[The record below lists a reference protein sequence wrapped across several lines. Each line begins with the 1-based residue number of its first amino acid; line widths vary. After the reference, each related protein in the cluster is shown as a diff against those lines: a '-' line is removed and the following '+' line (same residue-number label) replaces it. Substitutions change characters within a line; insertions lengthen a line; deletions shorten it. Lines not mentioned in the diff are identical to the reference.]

1 MYKKCI
7 KLGQATETL
16 FPFVLHFVLS
26 NSHYITSIF
35 FTFSLEFKVLTAEV
49 YSPSMLSLK

>member
-49 YSPSMLSLK
+49 